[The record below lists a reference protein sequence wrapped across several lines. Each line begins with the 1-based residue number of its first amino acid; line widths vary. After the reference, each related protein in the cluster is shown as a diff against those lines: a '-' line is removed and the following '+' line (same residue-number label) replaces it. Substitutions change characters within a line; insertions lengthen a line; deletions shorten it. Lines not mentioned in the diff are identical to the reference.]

1 MDTYSETMSL
11 RTESFLV
18 GLIGDGIT
26 SSLTPPMH
34 EAEADAHGVRY
45 LYRPVDLDALNLDG
59 SSAPA
64 LLDAAALLG
73 FNAFNITHPCKQSV
87 MEHLHELSDAARALG
102 AVNCVVIGEDGS
114 FYGDNTDYSG
124 FIAGLKRGLPQVAEN
139 PARLEHVVQLGA
151 GGAGSATAYALCRL
165 GVRCLSLFERDAAKA
180 QGLAEQLGGLFPQT

>member
-1 MDTYSETMSL
+1 MSL

-45 LYRPVDLDALNLDG
+45 LYRPIDLDALDLDG
-59 SSAPA
+59 ASAPA

-87 MEHLHELSDAARALG
+87 MEHLDELSDAARALG
-102 AVNCVVIGEDGS
+102 AVNCVVIREDGT

-124 FIAGLKRGLPQVAEN
+124 FIAGLKRGLPQVAED
-139 PARLEHVVQLGA
+139 PTRLEHVVQMGA

-165 GVRCLSLFERDAAKA
+165 GVRRLSLFERDAAKA
-180 QGLAEQLGGLFPQT
+180 QRSSWVGSSRRPESRC

>member
-1 MDTYSETMSL
+1 MSL

-59 SSAPA
+59 ASAPA

-87 MEHLHELSDAARALG
+87 MEH
-102 AVNCVVIGEDGS
+102 CTS
-114 FYGDNTDYSG
+114 FRMRHAPWVRS
-124 FIAGLKRGLPQVAEN
+124 IAW
-139 PARLEHVVQLGA
+139 
-151 GGAGSATAYALCRL
+151 
-165 GVRCLSLFERDAAKA
+165 
-180 QGLAEQLGGLFPQT
+180 